1 VRRRAGGQGCAGC
14 QTAGLRF
21 KQVVVTASGALLL
34 ESGGG
39 FNPVKVRHLAPV
51 AGALADLGR
60 FAPRAQQRPYRSPV
74 MHPTG
79 KAFRAALEHGDHEKA
94 SQLLAPDVTFH
105 SPIVHQTYSGRD
117 EVAVILAAVA
127 QVFEGFRYTAEY
139 VSDDAGGGAVLAFAA
154 RVGDR
159 DLEGV
164 DIVRFGT
171 EWPPCSPSP
180 ASGGWLSR
188 RSSRRRSTGSRRA
201 R

>member
-1 VRRRAGGQGCAGC
+1 
-14 QTAGLRF
+14 
-21 KQVVVTASGALLL
+21 
-34 ESGGG
+34 
-39 FNPVKVRHLAPV
+39 
-51 AGALADLGR
+51 
-60 FAPRAQQRPYRSPV
+60 

-105 SPIVHQTYSGRD
+105 SPIVHRTYSGRD

-139 VSDDAGGGAVLAFAA
+139 ASDDAGGGAVLAFAA

-171 EWPPCSPSP
+171 DGQIVEFTVMVRPY
-180 ASGGWLSR
+180 SGATALRERMAALLG
-188 RSSRRRSTGSRRA
+188 
-201 R
+201 